1 MIRRLPLRCAAVAG
15 LLSLACALMPAARS
29 AESSGWPTKP
39 VTLVVPFPPGG
50 GNDTVARQIAGPAGQ
65 ALGQPLVVDNRP
77 GAGGTIGSATVARAR
92 PDGHTLLLCST
103 SSLVVATAL
112 YPSLPYRVDDLVPV
126 VHIANTPTIWV
137 ADPGSPVSTLKEFI
151 ASARQAPGRYSYA
164 SGGTNTMPHLAG
176 REVKARNGLD
186 MLHVPY
192 RGSTP
197 AYADLATGRVNLMMD
212 SIVSALPFV
221 ESGRVKGLA
230 VSMAQRMPRIPSVP
244 TLAEQGLGDL
254 GFVGWVGICAPRD
267 TPPAITAKI
276 ARSVQLALAEPT
288 LREKFAAEIVE
299 PIGAGPEAFAQT
311 IERDA
316 LAWRQIIATSRTS
329 ERD

>member
-1 MIRRLPLRCAAVAG
+1 MSV
-15 LLSLACALMPAARS
+15 SCALAPVAWP
-29 AESSGWPTKP
+29 AESSNWPAKP
-39 VTLVVPFPPGG
+39 IALVVPFPPGG
-50 GNDTVARQIAGPAGQ
+50 GNDAVARQIAGPAGQ

-77 GAGGTIGSATVARAR
+77 GAGGTIGSAAVARAR

-112 YPSLPYRVDDLVPV
+112 YPNLPYRVDDLVPV

-137 ADPGSPVSTLKEFI
+137 ADPGVPVSSLKEFI
-151 ASARQAPGRYSYA
+151 AAAKQAPGKYSFA
-164 SGGTNTMPHLAG
+164 SGGRNTMPHLAG
-176 REVKARNGLD
+176 LTVKTRNGLD

-197 AYADLATGRVNLMMD
+197 AYGDLATGRVTLMMD

-230 VSMAQRMPRIPSVP
+230 VSTAQRMPQIPSVP

-267 TPPAITAKI
+267 TPPKIIAKV
-276 ARSVQLALAEPT
+276 ARSVQQALAEPG
-288 LREKFAAEIVE
+288 LRETFARQIVE
-299 PIGAGPEAFAQT
+299 PVGAGPEAFAQT
-311 IERDA
+311 LVHDA
-316 LAWRQIIATSRTS
+316 QAWRQIIATSRA
-329 ERD
+329 EQD

>member
-1 MIRRLPLRCAAVAG
+1 
-15 LLSLACALMPAARS
+15 
-29 AESSGWPTKP
+29 
-39 VTLVVPFPPGG
+39 
-50 GNDTVARQIAGPAGQ
+50 
-65 ALGQPLVVDNRP
+65 
-77 GAGGTIGSATVARAR
+77 
-92 PDGHTLLLCST
+92 
-103 SSLVVATAL
+103 
-112 YPSLPYRVDDLVPV
+112 
-126 VHIANTPTIWV
+126 
-137 ADPGSPVSTLKEFI
+137 
-151 ASARQAPGRYSYA
+151 
-164 SGGTNTMPHLAG
+164 MPHLAG
-176 REVKARNGLD
+176 QEVKARNGLD

-244 TLAEQGLGDL
+244 TLAEQGLGGL

-267 TPPAITAKI
+267 MPPAFIAKI
-276 ARSVQLALAEPT
+276 ARSVQQALAEPA
-288 LREKFAAEIVE
+288 LREKFATQIVE

-316 LAWRQIIATSRTS
+316 LAWRQIIAASRAS

>member
-1 MIRRLPLRCAAVAG
+1 MIRRLPLRCSAVAG
-15 LLSLACALMPAARS
+15 LLAVACALLPAAAP
-29 AESSGWPTKP
+29 AEPSEWPGKP

-50 GNDTVARQIAGPAGQ
+50 GNDAVARQIAGPAGQ

-77 GAGGTIGSATVARAR
+77 GAGGTIGAASVARAR

-137 ADPGSPVSTLKEFI
+137 ADPGVPASTLKEFI
-151 ASARQAPGRYSYA
+151 AAAKQAPGKYSFA
-164 SGGTNTMPHLAG
+164 SGGQNTMPHLAG
-176 REVKARNGLD
+176 QVFRTRNGLD

-221 ESGRVKGLA
+221 ESGRIKGLA
-230 VSMAQRMPRIPSVP
+230 ISMARRMPQIPAVP
-244 TLAEQGLGDL
+244 TLAEQGLDDL

-267 TPPAITAKI
+267 TPPEIIAKI
-276 ARSVQLALAEPT
+276 AHSVQQALAEPA
-288 LREKFAAEIVE
+288 LQAAFARQIVE
-299 PIGAGPEAFAQT
+299 PVGAGPAAFAQT
-311 IERDA
+311 IERDTR
-316 LAWRQIIATSRTS
+316 AWRQIIAASS
-329 ERD
+329 AKQN

>member
-1 MIRRLPLRCAAVAG
+1 MAG
-15 LLSLACALMPAARS
+15 LLSLACALLPAARA
-29 AESSGWPTKP
+29 AESSDWPARP

-50 GNDTVARQIAGPAGQ
+50 GNDAVARQIAGPAGR
-65 ALGQPLVVDNRP
+65 ALGQPLVIDNRP
-77 GAGGTIGSATVARAR
+77 GAGGTIGSAAVARTR

-112 YPSLPYRVDDLVPV
+112 YPDLPYRVEDLVPV

-137 ADPGSPVSTLKEFI
+137 ADPGVPASNLQEFI
-151 ASARQAPGRYSYA
+151 AAARQAPGKYSYA
-164 SGGTNTMPHLAG
+164 SGGKNTMPHLAG
-176 REVKARNGLD
+176 QTVRARNGLE

-197 AYADLATGRVNLMMD
+197 AYADLVTGRVNLMMD

-230 VSMAQRMPRIPSVP
+230 VSMNQRMPQIPSVP
-244 TLAEQGLGDL
+244 TLAEQGLDDL

-276 ARSVQLALAEPT
+276 AHSVQQALAEPA
-288 LREKFAAEIVE
+288 LREAFARQIVE
-299 PIGAGPEAFAQT
+299 AVGAGPAAFAQT
-311 IERDA
+311 IARDT
-316 LAWRQIIATSRTS
+316 LAWRQIIATSRT
-329 ERD
+329 EPD

>member
-1 MIRRLPLRCAAVAG
+1 MAG
-15 LLSLACALMPAARS
+15 LLSLACALLPAARA
-29 AESSGWPTKP
+29 AESSDWPARP

-50 GNDTVARQIAGPAGQ
+50 GNDAVARQIAGPAGR
-65 ALGQPLVVDNRP
+65 ALGQPLVIDNRP
-77 GAGGTIGSATVARAR
+77 GAGGTIGSAAVARTR

-112 YPSLPYRVDDLVPV
+112 YPDLPYRVEDLVPV

-137 ADPGSPVSTLKEFI
+137 ADPGVPASNLQEFI
-151 ASARQAPGRYSYA
+151 AAAKQAPGKYSYP
-164 SGGTNTMPHLAG
+164 SGGKNTMPHLAG
-176 REVKARNGLD
+176 QTVRARNGLE

-197 AYADLATGRVNLMMD
+197 AYADLVTGRVNLMMD

-230 VSMAQRMPRIPSVP
+230 VSMNQRMPQIPSVP
-244 TLAEQGLGDL
+244 TLAEQGLDDL

-267 TPPAITAKI
+267 TPPVITAKI
-276 ARSVQLALAEPT
+276 AHSVQQALAEPA
-288 LREKFAAEIVE
+288 LREAFARQIVE
-299 PIGAGPEAFAQT
+299 AVGAGPAAFAQT
-311 IERDA
+311 IARDT
-316 LAWRQIIATSRTS
+316 LAWRQIIATSRT
-329 ERD
+329 EPD